1 MPLMINTKQFMVSL
15 FIIIA
20 VSMVS
25 AFVIME
31 YYPEPI
37 LGSMIAIGLGGSAGL
52 YYQSKSKRK

>member
-1 MPLMINTKQFMVSL
+1 MVSL